1 MRLPNMQNK
10 RLWIADIRICA
21 NIFQFPINDKI
32 YCFQI
37 QIYGSYKMVF
47 AYWTRSI
54 MDQKWH
60 SAFGQKSTH
69 QQFSCLGQKNI
80 HQQFVQFWQKKTH
93 QEFVRVG
100 QRTHINNLWDLVSGA
115 TNSVCWPKIP
125 DHIKHKEHKPHIFFS
140 SHMDLWINCIQFA
153 VFPCGFMRISA
164 YQCA

>member
-1 MRLPNMQNK
+1 
-10 RLWIADIRICA
+10 
-21 NIFQFPINDKI
+21 
-32 YCFQI
+32 
-37 QIYGSYKMVF
+37 MVF

-69 QQFSCLGQKNI
+69 QQFSCLGQKTI
-80 HQQFVQFWQKKTH
+80 HQQFVRFWQKKTH

-125 DHIKHKEHKPHIFFS
+125 DHIKYKEHKLHIFFFAYGFLDKLHTVCGFS
-140 SHMDLWINCIQFA
+140 MWFHADKRLSMCINCN
-153 VFPCGFMRISA
+153 A
-164 YQCA
+164 YAPLKKICMANSNVSTKYILLSRTFLPQAKRVIKTL